1 MRRFHAR
8 PLVLCA
14 AGVSFGVL
22 FAYRLQG
29 TPALVA
35 ACLFLCCG
43 ACALFR
49 RRAAAGI
56 LLFSICAGAFRMLAS
71 FPVPPPEGACVLT
84 GCIADAPRTEGGFTY
99 ATLYDAACNG
109 DSVRGRIQI
118 RFPAKKAKGLKCGD
132 IISSEAALR
141 IPQKQA
147 GSFDAR
153 AYYLSMGITALAYS
167 RNAPSVRAHRI
178 DLRYRLCS
186 LRTRIAAVLDAA
198 FGTEAPLARA
208 LLLNDKA
215 LEAFRGIDGVE
226 AVTPVYQQSAYI
238 VSGNYVNMVRVY
250 GIDMTTAE
258 RFMLTPERGV
268 MAEDGTRLHPEV
280 LFTDD
285 VAAGL
290 ANKAK
295 DWELAVDENGNALID
310 LLEVPVRMTF
320 DSSSLTGEPKADTD
334 GRALPSSNLY
344 TLRVTGIC
352 STLNNNFATAAF
364 MSFDRLQEMTQANAN
379 YMGATTQTKTAEEK
393 ANGPTYDLVWVMVKN
408 VNDVQRIVKLIR
420 DTGLNT
426 YSLNDMLETV
436 RTQSRQIQGMLG
448 ALGGIA
454 VLISAICVA
463 NTMMM
468 SITER
473 TREIGVLKV
482 LGTVR
487 SDIFKM
493 FLSEA
498 LIVGVIGGAAG
509 LVLRFIAKW
518 LIPVIFASRELRC
531 VLPWWLAVCGVVFAG
546 AVAIAAAWMPARK
559 ATLISPNE
567 AIRSE

>member
-1 MRRFHAR
+1 MNPKDLFRYGYTNLIRRKTRAA
-8 PLVLCA
+8 LTALSMAVGVMCIVVLISV
-14 AGVSFGVL
+14 GLGYEQ
-22 FAYRLQG
+22 AYRESIEAMGSLTKIDV
-29 TPALVA
+29 TPAT
-35 ACLFLCCG
+35 
-43 ACALFR
+43 
-49 RRAAAGI
+49 
-56 LLFSICAGAFRMLAS
+56 S
-71 FPVPPPEGACVLT
+71 
-84 GCIADAPRTEGGFTY
+84 DY
-99 ATLYDAACNG
+99 
-109 DSVRGRIQI
+109 GR
-118 RFPAKKAKGLKCGD
+118 KA
-132 IISSEAALR
+132 
-141 IPQKQA
+141 
-147 GSFDAR
+147 
-153 AYYLSMGITALAYS
+153 
-167 RNAPSVRAHRI
+167 V
-178 DLRYRLCS
+178 
-186 LRTRIAAVLDAA
+186 
-198 FGTEAPLARA
+198 
-208 LLLNDKA
+208 LNDKA

-258 RFMLTPERGV
+258 SFMLTPERGT
-268 MAEDGTRLHPEV
+268 MAEDGTRMHPEV
-280 LFTDD
+280 MFTDD

-364 MSFDRLQEMTQANAN
+364 MSYDRLEEMTQTSANN
-379 YMGATTQTKTAEEK
+379 MGATTQTKTVEEK
-393 ANGPTYDLVWVMVKN
+393 ANGPTYDLVWVKVKN

-436 RTQSRQIQGMLG
+436 RTQSRQIQAMLG

-482 LGTVR
+482 LGTIR
-487 SDIFKM
+487 GDIFKM
-493 FLSEA
+493 FLTEA

-509 LVLRFIAKW
+509 LILSFIAKW
-518 LIPVIFASRELRC
+518 LIPVIFASQELRC
-531 VLPWWLAVCGVVFAG
+531 VLPWWLAVCGVLFAG
-546 AVAIAAAWMPARK
+546 VVAIAAAWMPAHK

>member
-1 MRRFHAR
+1 M
-8 PLVLCA
+8 
-14 AGVSFGVL
+14 
-22 FAYRLQG
+22 
-29 TPALVA
+29 
-35 ACLFLCCG
+35 
-43 ACALFR
+43 
-49 RRAAAGI
+49 
-56 LLFSICAGAFRMLAS
+56 
-71 FPVPPPEGACVLT
+71 
-84 GCIADAPRTEGGFTY
+84 
-99 ATLYDAACNG
+99 
-109 DSVRGRIQI
+109 
-118 RFPAKKAKGLKCGD
+118 
-132 IISSEAALR
+132 
-141 IPQKQA
+141 
-147 GSFDAR
+147 
-153 AYYLSMGITALAYS
+153 
-167 RNAPSVRAHRI
+167 
-178 DLRYRLCS
+178 
-186 LRTRIAAVLDAA
+186 
-198 FGTEAPLARA
+198 
-208 LLLNDKA
+208 
-215 LEAFRGIDGVE
+215 
-226 AVTPVYQQSAYI
+226 
-238 VSGNYVNMVRVY
+238 
-250 GIDMTTAE
+250 
-258 RFMLTPERGV
+258 
-268 MAEDGTRLHPEV
+268 
-280 LFTDD
+280 
-285 VAAGL
+285 
-290 ANKAK
+290 
-295 DWELAVDENGNALID
+295 
-310 LLEVPVRMTF
+310 
-320 DSSSLTGEPKADTD
+320 
-334 GRALPSSNLY
+334 
-344 TLRVTGIC
+344 TGIC

-408 VNDVQRIVKLIR
+408 VNDVQRIVKRIR

-509 LVLRFIAKW
+509 LVLSFIAKW

-531 VLPWWLAVCGVVFAG
+531 VLPWWLAVCGVVFSG
-546 AVAIAAAWMPARK
+546 CVAIAAAWIPARK

>member
-1 MRRFHAR
+1 METHPEPRRAAMRRFHAR

-71 FPVPPPEGACVLT
+71 LPVPPPEGACVLI

-118 RFPAKKAKGLKCGD
+118 RFPAEKAKGLKCGD

-153 AYYLSMGITALAYS
+153 AYSLSMGITALAYS

-215 LEAFRGIDGVE
+215 LLPEAAYAAFRDAGVAHILALSGLHVSIFVGVLAFLFPKRHGFLRLLFIGAFLLAYCVLAGFPPSLVRASVMSLSALGAPLLRRRYDMASALALALLVLLLAAPASLFSVGLQLSFCATAGIALLLRPFQRLLRRLPG
-226 AVTPVYQQSAYI
+226 ALSAALSISLAGTLGTLPLTLHYFERLSLYALPANFVI
-238 VSGNYVNMVRVY
+238 VPLVSLALPL
-250 GIDMTTAE
+250 TLLTAALLSA
-258 RFMLTPERGV
+258 FPG
-268 MAEDGTRLHPEV
+268 V
-280 LFTDD
+280 LF
-285 VAAGL
+285 
-290 ANKAK
+290 
-295 DWELAVDENGNALID
+295 LAVPA
-310 LLEVPVRMTF
+310 
-320 DSSSLTGEPKADTD
+320 
-334 GRALPSSNLY
+334 
-344 TLRVTGIC
+344 RV
-352 STLNNNFATAAF
+352 
-364 MSFDRLQEMTQANAN
+364 
-379 YMGATTQTKTAEEK
+379 
-393 ANGPTYDLVWVMVKN
+393 V
-408 VNDVQRIVKLIR
+408 
-420 DTGLNT
+420 
-426 YSLNDMLETV
+426 
-436 RTQSRQIQGMLG
+436 LG
-448 ALGGIA
+448 AL
-454 VLISAICVA
+454 SW
-463 NTMMM
+463 
-468 SITER
+468 
-473 TREIGVLKV
+473 
-482 LGTVR
+482 
-487 SDIFKM
+487 
-493 FLSEA
+493 LSQA
-498 LIVGVIGGAAG
+498 
-509 LVLRFIAKW
+509 F
-518 LIPVIFASRELRC
+518 SS
-531 VLPWWLAVCGVVFAG
+531 LPF
-546 AVAIAAAWMPARK
+546 
-559 ATLISPNE
+559 ATLPLSAPPP
-567 AIRSE
+567 AACLLLYGAMLSLSQYHLRPLRTKLLCAALCLSGACVFLATKAF

>member
-1 MRRFHAR
+1 MKPRD
-8 PLVLCA
+8 
-14 AGVSFGVL
+14 L
-22 FAYRLQG
+22 FRYG
-29 TPALVA
+29 CTN
-35 ACLFLCCG
+35 
-43 ACALFR
+43 LFR
-49 RRAAAGI
+49 RKTRTI
-56 LLFSICAGAFRMLAS
+56 LTA
-71 FPVPPPEGACVLT
+71 
-84 GCIADAPRTEGGFTY
+84 
-99 ATLYDAACNG
+99 
-109 DSVRGRIQI
+109 
-118 RFPAKKAKGLKCGD
+118 
-132 IISSEAALR
+132 
-141 IPQKQA
+141 
-147 GSFDAR
+147 
-153 AYYLSMGITALAYS
+153 LSMAVGVMCIVVLISVGLGYEQAYRES
-167 RNAPSVRAHRI
+167 IEAMGSLTKI
-178 DLRYRLCS
+178 DVTPANSDYG
-186 LRTRIAAVLDAA
+186 RTAVLN
-198 FGTEAPLARA
+198 E
-208 LLLNDKA
+208 KA
-215 LEAFRGIDGVE
+215 VEAFRGIDGVE
-226 AVTPVYQQSAYI
+226 AVTPVLQQSAYI
-238 VSGNYVNMVRVY
+238 ATGNFVNMVRVY
-250 GIDMTTAE
+250 GIDLSTAE
-258 RFMLTPERGV
+258 SFMLTPERGTI
-268 MAEDGTRLHPEV
+268 AEEGTHLHPEV
-280 LFTDD
+280 MFTDD
-285 VAAGL
+285 ISAGL

-352 STLNNNFATAAF
+352 STLNNNFTSSAF
-364 MSFDRLQEMTQANAN
+364 MAYDRLEEMVQANAN
-379 YMGATTQTKTAEEK
+379 YLGAATETKTAEEK
-393 ANGPTYDLVWVMVKN
+393 ANGPTYDLVWVKVKN

-436 RTQSRQIQGMLG
+436 RTQSRQIQAMLG

-482 LGTVR
+482 LGTIR
-487 SDIFKM
+487 GDIFRM
-493 FLSEA
+493 FLTEA

-509 LVLRFIAKW
+509 LILSFIAKW
-518 LIPVIFASRELRC
+518 LIPVIFASQELRC

>member
-1 MRRFHAR
+1 MKPRDLFHYG
-8 PLVLCA
+8 C
-14 AGVSFGVL
+14 
-22 FAYRLQG
+22 
-29 TPALVA
+29 TN
-35 ACLFLCCG
+35 
-43 ACALFR
+43 LFR
-49 RRAAAGI
+49 RKTRTA
-56 LLFSICAGAFRMLAS
+56 
-71 FPVPPPEGACVLT
+71 LT
-84 GCIADAPRTEGGFTY
+84 A
-99 ATLYDAACNG
+99 
-109 DSVRGRIQI
+109 
-118 RFPAKKAKGLKCGD
+118 
-132 IISSEAALR
+132 
-141 IPQKQA
+141 
-147 GSFDAR
+147 
-153 AYYLSMGITALAYS
+153 LSMAVGVMCIVVLISVGLGYEQAYRES
-167 RNAPSVRAHRI
+167 IEAMGSLTKI
-178 DLRYRLCS
+178 DVTPATSDYGRK
-186 LRTRIAAVLDAA
+186 A
-198 FGTEAPLARA
+198 
-208 LLLNDKA
+208 LLNDKA

-226 AVTPVYQQSAYI
+226 AVTPVYQQPAYI

-258 RFMLTPERGV
+258 SFMLMPERGT
-268 MAEDGTRLHPEV
+268 MAGDGTRLHPEV
-280 LFTDD
+280 MFTDD

-393 ANGPTYDLVWVMVKN
+393 ANGPTYDLVWVKVKN

-426 YSLNDMLETV
+426 YS
-436 RTQSRQIQGMLG
+436 IQAMLG

-493 FLSEA
+493 FLTEA

-509 LVLRFIAKW
+509 LVLSFIAKW

-531 VLPWWLAVCGVVFAG
+531 VLPWWLAVCGVVFSG
-546 AVAIAAAWMPARK
+546 CVAIAAAWIPARK

>member
-1 MRRFHAR
+1 MTAEHYHALYRWFDAHPAARRFVVALDR
-8 PLVLCA
+8 WLPLVPFVCYPVLLCLLN
-14 AGVSFGVL
+14 V
-22 FAYRLQG
+22 RLVQ
-29 TPALVA
+29 
-35 ACLFLCCG
+35 LFLTRQSAAPDLMSEIARSILVPG
-43 ACALFR
+43 ITFWVGTAL
-49 RRAAAGI
+49 RARLDRPRPYDQPGFTP
-56 LLFSICAGAFRMLAS
+56 LVQKDTHGRS
-71 FPVPPPEGACVLT
+71 FPSRHALSAAVLAMVWLYFYPAVGWCMIVIALLIAVVRVLT
-84 GCIADAPRTEGGFTY
+84 G
-99 ATLYDAACNG
+99 
-109 DSVRGRIQI
+109 VHHI
-118 RFPAKKAKGLKCGD
+118 R
-132 IISSEAALR
+132 
-141 IPQKQA
+141 
-147 GSFDAR
+147 
-153 AYYLSMGITALAYS
+153 
-167 RNAPSVRAHRI
+167 
-178 DLRYRLCS
+178 
-186 LRTRIAAVLDAA
+186 
-198 FGTEAPLARA
+198 
-208 LLLNDKA
+208 
-215 LEAFRGIDGVE
+215 
-226 AVTPVYQQSAYI
+226 
-238 VSGNYVNMVRVY
+238 
-250 GIDMTTAE
+250 
-258 RFMLTPERGV
+258 
-268 MAEDGTRLHPEV
+268 
-280 LFTDD
+280 D

-393 ANGPTYDLVWVMVKN
+393 ANGPTYDLVWVKVKN

-509 LVLRFIAKW
+509 LVLSFIAKW

-531 VLPWWLAVCGVVFAG
+531 VLPWWLAVCGVVFSG
-546 AVAIAAAWMPARK
+546 CVAIAAAWIPARK